1 MTEEIF
7 GLRYEFVYQ
16 HGHYMRLYKDDGE
29 GLAADAL
36 SNLQLKMLEANTI
49 PNILPLEIQEVDNR
63 INLLYSLSAKR
74 MLAQVLKV
82 EELSKC
88 HFAKLMYA
96 IVCAIDESKNY
107 MLHETGFVLK
117 DNFIFIGNGW
127 SDVFLTYVPMD
138 QSTDE
143 WRVHNA
149 ILDLMRQIG
158 SKLNDETRRDVEAS
172 LETMASIQSLQ
183 DFKIKLLKLM
193 DQQSTVQEGLPKP
206 IWKQNAVIKP
216 LNLINSADE
225 SPIHSPVLDAK
236 QEIVSAQSVV
246 FTPTT
251 QRTQIIVLIGV
262 ILVMALLWQHY
273 VSSPSTSTLHLSAGI
288 TMLLA
293 DVWFVLKFLGRPRY
307 NRVGEKHVPFF
318 SDHTEKHSG
327 NKREAST
334 VSKVEPPD
342 IQSHYQNLHMH
353 TTLLQNNARNATVFL
368 GNQNLKIKPEGPRLE
383 RQHQGV
389 QTSVPTSVPILCDH
403 FTIGRGDDNLKADYV
418 LEEAGVSRI
427 HAEITK
433 CDQGY
438 ALKDTG
444 STNGTSLNGEAL
456 VTYQS
461 YLLKDGDEIQIVCQT
476 IIFRY

>member
-16 HGHYMRLYKDDGE
+16 HGHYMKLYKEDGE
-29 GLAADAL
+29 GLAAYSL
-36 SNLQLKMLEANTI
+36 STLQVKMLEANTI

-82 EELSKC
+82 EELSKS
-88 HFAKLMYA
+88 HFAKLLYA

-117 DNFIFIGNGW
+117 DNFIFIGSGW
-127 SDVFLTYVPMD
+127 SDVFLTYVPME
-138 QSTDE
+138 QNAEE

-149 ILDLMRQIG
+149 ILDLMRQI
-158 SKLNDETRRDVEAS
+158 SLKLHEETRRDVEAS
-172 LETMASIQSLQ
+172 LETMSSIQCLQ

-193 DQQSTVQEGLPKP
+193 DEQSPVQEGLPKP
-206 IWKQNAVIKP
+206 IWKQNTIIKP
-216 LNLINSADE
+216 LEIISPADE
-225 SPIHSPVLDAK
+225 SPIHTPVSDAK
-236 QEIVSAQSVV
+236 QELVIAQSAA
-246 FTPTT
+246 FTPIT
-251 QRTQIIVLIGV
+251 QRTQFIVLIGV
-262 ILVMALLWQHY
+262 ILVVAFVWKHY
-273 VSSPSTSTLHLSAGI
+273 AASPSTSTLHLSAGI

-293 DVWFVLKFLGRPRY
+293 DVWFVLKYLGLPR
-307 NRVGEKHVPFF
+307 
-318 SDHTEKHSG
+318 
-327 NKREAST
+327 
-334 VSKVEPPD
+334 
-342 IQSHYQNLHMH
+342 
-353 TTLLQNNARNATVFL
+353 LQNNARNATVFL
-368 GNQNLKIKPEGPRLE
+368 GNQNLKMKPEGPRLE
-383 RQHQGV
+383 RLNQD
-389 QTSVPTSVPILCDH
+389 VPTSVPILSEH
-403 FTIGRGDDNLKADYV
+403 FTIGRGDDNLKVDYI
-418 LEEAGVSRI
+418 LEEAGISRI

-444 STNGTSLNGEAL
+444 STNGTSLNGEKI

-476 IIFRY
+476 MIFRY